1 MINKDLVQ
9 KLAEKKLEGTDKFLV
24 EVSVNKG
31 NKISV
36 FLDSDSSLSIEDCIS
51 VSRHIESTL
60 DRETE
65 DFELNVSSAGLDHPF
80 KLIRQYRKYQGK
92 EVEVLKTEGN
102 KLIGLLIEVN
112 TDGILI
118 EIPANK
124 KKKTDK
130 QQISLLFENIKETK
144 GIISFKK

>member
-9 KLAEKKLEGTDKFLV
+9 KLAEEKLEGTDKFLV

-80 KLIRQYRKYQGK
+80 KLIRQYKKYQGK